1 MIRIISIFVL
11 GLFSAFFVFRGYA
24 AEKPDKPIIV
34 NLKDCYDPSKPE
46 NSVPLL
52 KLVEENP
59 RLELRK
65 WGGIS
70 LPGGGGRAP
79 LLMSIA
85 GGTAPDIYYSWFHII
100 RSNISQRFLY
110 PLNEWIETDAN
121 ENGQI
126 DNAESKWD
134 GWANVPLLWRQVA
147 TENGKIYGIPY
158 AGTWY
163 YGLVYRKDMVRNC
176 RLDPENPPETW
187 DEFWK
192 WCQRLTIPNK
202 NIAGANLQRGQR
214 AFAIADYPFA
224 WLPWMQSA
232 GGSPVVQYRK
242 SPTTGKE
249 YEFAMEE
256 CDFIAPDGEDL
267 KSVPSRWK
275 AAFDSPAGMESTS
288 FYRKLMWGAWLQDPS
303 WAMACCILPGVWA
316 GAGMGSLIYI
326 AALSSFPEDY
336 YEAAAIDGAGL
347 VRRVFHIALPQL
359 LPLIIINFVGA
370 FIGAFQGMGS
380 IFLLTFGGPGNE
392 TMVISLAI
400 WQEAYN
406 NLRFSTATTMA
417 WFLGVGLI
425 GFTYMQIRFLRRVE
439 FRRAEDN

>member
-1 MIRIISIFVL
+1 
-11 GLFSAFFVFRGYA
+11 
-24 AEKPDKPIIV
+24 
-34 NLKDCYDPSKPE
+34 
-46 NSVPLL
+46 
-52 KLVEENP
+52 
-59 RLELRK
+59 
-65 WGGIS
+65 
-70 LPGGGGRAP
+70 
-79 LLMSIA
+79 
-85 GGTAPDIYYSWFHII
+85 
-100 RSNISQRFLY
+100 
-110 PLNEWIETDAN
+110 
-121 ENGQI
+121 
-126 DNAESKWD
+126 
-134 GWANVPLLWRQVA
+134 
-147 TENGKIYGIPY
+147 
-158 AGTWY
+158 
-163 YGLVYRKDMVRNC
+163 
-176 RLDPENPPETW
+176 
-187 DEFWK
+187 
-192 WCQRLTIPNK
+192 
-202 NIAGANLQRGQR
+202 
-214 AFAIADYPFA
+214 
-224 WLPWMQSA
+224 
-232 GGSPVVQYRK
+232 
-242 SPTTGKE
+242 
-249 YEFAMEE
+249 
-256 CDFIAPDGEDL
+256 
-267 KSVPSRWK
+267 
-275 AAFDSPAGMESTS
+275 MESTS